1 MSYYGQ
7 GLDGLGSKIE
17 RGLTALARAI
27 ESAAEKQG
35 KPITYNV
42 IVNAGGGDEAAI
54 AKRVADTIRNM
65 EARRGNSGN

>member
-7 GLDGLGSKIE
+7 GLQTLGDRIESGLKAIAK
-17 RGLTALARAI
+17 ALD
-27 ESAAEKQG
+27 SAAEKRG

-42 IVNAGGGDEAAI
+42 IVNAGGGDEAVI